1 MISHT
6 PYCLIEHDLEKTMKS
21 EKNTG
26 HTVIVKKENDQPGG
40 SLLGHI
46 WASIGATIILGIICC
61 GIYPLV
67 VWGLGQTI
75 FPIQANGSLLKK
87 DGTPTSDDTLAV
99 GSSLIGQSF
108 SAPGY
113 FHPRP

>member
-1 MISHT
+1 
-6 PYCLIEHDLEKTMKS
+6 MKS

-26 HTVIVKKENDQPGG
+26 KTMIVQKENDQPGG

-46 WASIGATIILGIICC
+46 WASIGATLVLGIICC
-61 GIYPLV
+61 AIYPAV
-67 VWGLGQTI
+67 IYICSQVM

-87 DGTPTSDDTLAV
+87 DGSYTTDASQAV
-99 GSSLIGQSF
+99 GSALIGQNF

-113 FHPRP
+113 FHPRFSAAGAGYDATDSGGTQL